1 MKLFPL
7 LLITSYFHI
16 QIISPYCSINKCETK
31 SNNQKCSFCQKSFF
45 SVIPQFSGGRCL
57 ARSVNRFDLSLLENI
72 FHFHGSLK
80 ETVRHGNRDS
90 QSFCQEK
97 LLFLFSRALRSR
109 DGDGEFPA
117 DVSFFPGETINPQAT
132 DFCSMRSGFEIYQ
145 QIFIDWL
152 RTQVQGFFY
161 LTRNGK
167 TQKKKEKS
175 NHLLFHFPRTCSE
188 HQLNSYPTRFRVK
201 LT

>member
-31 SNNQKCSFCQKSFF
+31 SNKQKYSFCQKRFF

-72 FHFHGSLK
+72 FHFHGSIK

-97 LLFLFSRALRSR
+97 PLFLFSRALRSR

-117 DVSFFPGETINPQAT
+117 DVSFLPGETINPQAT

-152 RTQVQGFFY
+152 RTQVQGFFH

-167 TQKKKEKS
+167 TQKKKKRKKQS
-175 NHLLFHFPRTCSE
+175 LAVSLPQNMFRAPAKLIS
-188 HQLNSYPTRFRVK
+188 HQV
-201 LT
+201 